1 MAPPEGTP
9 YNWRMIVPPAP
20 AAVGD
25 GYLPLEP
32 VVAPPTAPGASARDT
47 GVDSLESRLAA
58 LESQTGEAGRLIAE
72 LQARDRLKTQFLSN
86 VSHDLRTPLTAIITH
101 AEILRDGMLGPLSD
115 RQRTSIDGI
124 IKGGHHLLQMVGEIL
139 TYARGAAD
147 QLTLS
152 VTAFALAP
160 VVEQM
165 FALNGPLAATRHV
178 VLVADLPADLPPVAA
193 DREKLS
199 HVLSNLLGNAIH
211 FTGAA
216 GGGRVTVRAAA
227 PAGTGEP
234 LLVEVVDT
242 GIGIAPEHHE
252 LVFREFAQV
261 DSSASRR
268 HHGTG
273 LGLAI
278 ARKLV
283 ELHGGRIWVES
294 QLNEGARFR
303 FTIPQPPAT
312 AAAPADPGGA
322 PGAAA
327 PA

>member
-1 MAPPEGTP
+1 MAPTSP
-9 YNWRMIVPPAP
+9 
-20 AAVGD
+20 D
-25 GYLPLEP
+25 
-32 VVAPPTAPGASARDT
+32 APPYAGGDASRDL
-47 GVDSLESRLAA
+47 LERRLAG
-58 LESQTGEAGRLIAE
+58 LEAQTHEAARLIAE

-101 AEILRDGMLGPLSD
+101 AEILREGMLGPLTD
-115 RQRTSIDGI
+115 RQRASIDGV
-124 IKGGHHLLQMVGEIL
+124 IKGGNQLLQMVGEIL

-152 VTAFALAP
+152 PTTFALSG
-160 VVEQM
+160 VVQQLLE
-165 FALNGPLAATRHV
+165 LNGPLALRRRVTLA
-178 VLVADLPADLPPVAA
+178 ADLPDTLPPVTA

-199 HVLSNLLGNAIH
+199 HVLGNLVGNAIH
-211 FTGAA
+211 FTGMA
-216 GGGRVTVRAAA
+216 GGGEVRVLASWTPGADGGLAVTVA
-227 PAGTGEP
+227 
-234 LLVEVVDT
+234 DT

-261 DSSASRR
+261 DSSNSRR

-294 QLNEGARFR
+294 ALGEGSRFY
-303 FTIPQPPAT
+303 FAIPL
-312 AAAPADPGGA
+312 DG
-322 PGAAA
+322 
-327 PA
+327 